1 MLNFNQNIT
10 MYQYFK
16 GINLKK
22 IHKKSCLIGNHIFE
36 TKNSI
41 KWKLQTP
48 SPKCSIRLEIL
59 PTNFIWNI
67 YLVPK

>member
-41 KWKLQTP
+41 K
-48 SPKCSIRLEIL
+48 
-59 PTNFIWNI
+59 
-67 YLVPK
+67 